1 MSENQQNLTPM
12 LQQYMEIKNQ
22 HQGAI
27 LFYRLGDFYEMFFD
41 DAVKASKI
49 LGITLTSRNSKAD
62 KDRVPLCGIPYHS
75 SASYLAKLVKAGHK
89 VAVCEQVEDPKEAKG
104 IVKREVVRIITPGL
118 VTDEQ
123 LLDDK
128 NNLYIAAVTAPR
140 KKIDTTWGISIL
152 DISTGEFLAGEFS
165 SYETILDELARMT
178 PSEILLPE
186 KQLEDSEGLMLT
198 LSKQISQILPLV
210 CLTPRSDYDFH
221 KDRAKEL
228 LLDHFRV
235 ANLAGFG
242 CEQMKEGLSAA
253 GALFA
258 YITET
263 QKTNLSH
270 INKLSPIDLN
280 DVLII
285 DESSRRNLEITQ
297 TIAGGTREGSLLAT
311 LDFTS
316 TPMGAR
322 LLKKSLLFPIQNT
335 ERIIERH
342 DTVELLHKETSL
354 RSSLRDLLVKV
365 YDIERLNSRI
375 VLGSANAR
383 DLTALK
389 QSLKQLP
396 LLHQLL
402 SGTQG
407 TILQTIHASMD
418 CLTDICE
425 LLESSINEDAPVTL
439 RDGKLIKT
447 GYNNELDEI
456 NILLK
461 NGKQLILD
469 LENKE
474 KEASGI
480 AKLKIGFNKVFGY
493 YFEVSKVQQINV
505 PDYFIRKQTLVNAE
519 RFITPELKE
528 FESKVL
534 GAQDKSLDLEYKLF
548 CQIRTQLAEQSSRI
562 LETASYLAELD
573 LFASLAEA
581 ASRLRYVRP
590 QINNSDTISISDGRH
605 PVIECALPPGKFV
618 PNDIHLDQ
626 TDNEVLI
633 ITGPNMAGKSTIL
646 RQTALIVLMAQV
658 GSFVPATSATIGVV
672 DRIFTRVGAMDN
684 LRQGQSTFMVEMNET
699 ANILNNAT
707 EKSLVILDEIGRG
720 TSTFDGLSI
729 AWAVTEDLVNKNG
742 TGVKTIFATHYHEL
756 TELSKTNQRIK
767 NFNIGV
773 REWNDTIIFL
783 HKLLAGGT
791 NRSYGIQVAALAGV
805 PPHVIERANELLHN
819 IEKGEFNQYGEPN
832 IGRSKND
839 KKSGKPNQMALFA
852 AANDPVHIKLENADP
867 NQLTPM
873 EALTLIYELK
883 ALSRAD

>member
-1 MSENQQNLTPM
+1 MSAQPKITPM
-12 LQQYMEIKNQ
+12 LRQYLEIKDH
-22 HQGAI
+22 HQDAI

-49 LGITLTSRNSKAD
+49 LGITLTSRSSKD
-62 KDRVPLCGIPYHS
+62 DNNKVPLCGIPFHS
-75 SASYLAKLVKAGHK
+75 ASSYLAKLVKAGHK
-89 VAVCEQVEDPKEAKG
+89 VAVCEQIEDPKAAKG

-128 NNLYIAAVTAPR
+128 NNIYIAAVAAPR
-140 KKIDTTWGISIL
+140 SKQNPIWGISLL
-152 DISTGEFLAGEFS
+152 DLSTGEFLAGEFTC
-165 SYETILDELARMT
+165 YDTILDELSRMA

-186 KQLEDSEGLMLT
+186 KQLEAPESSLQS
-198 LSKQISQILPLV
+198 LSDQISQILPAV
-210 CLTPRSDYDFH
+210 CLTIRGDYDFH
-221 KDRAKEL
+221 KERARERL
-228 LLDHFRV
+228 LEHFQV

-242 CEQMKEGLSAA
+242 CDQMTQGIAAA
-253 GALFA
+253 GGLLA

-270 INKLSPIDLN
+270 IEKLSSIDLN
-280 DVLII
+280 DILII

-322 LLKKSLLFPIQNT
+322 LLKKSLLFPLQNT
-335 ERIIERH
+335 EHITERH
-342 DTVELLHKETSL
+342 DTVTVLHEKNDLRLALRELLL
-354 RSSLRDLLVKV
+354 KV

-375 VLGSANAR
+375 VLGSSNAR

-389 QSLKQLP
+389 HSLMQLP
-396 LLHQLL
+396 QLKILLGSIAATQLR
-402 SGTQG
+402 
-407 TILQTIHASMD
+407 TIHDAMD
-418 CLTDICE
+418 SLTDICQ
-425 LLESSINEDAPVTL
+425 LLESSIREDAPFSL
-439 RDGKLIKT
+439 REGKLIKT
-447 GYNNELDEI
+447 GYDAELDEI
-456 NILLK
+456 NLLLWDSK
-461 NGKQLILD
+461 RLIID

-474 KEASGI
+474 REASGI

-493 YFEVSKVQQINV
+493 YLEVSKAQLSNV

-528 FESKVL
+528 FENKVL
-534 GAQDKSLDLEYKLF
+534 GAQEKSVALEFELF
-548 CQIRTQLAEQSSRI
+548 TKVRNEVAAQSSRI
-562 LETASYLAELD
+562 LETASHLAQLD
-573 LFASLAEA
+573 MFASLAEA
-581 ASRLRYVRP
+581 ARRLKYVRP
-590 QINNSDTISISDGRH
+590 EINDSDAISITDGRH
-605 PVIECALPPGKFV
+605 PVIECSLPPGKFV

-626 TDNEVLI
+626 NENEVLI
-633 ITGPNMAGKSTIL
+633 ITGPNMAGKSTVL

-658 GSFVPATSATIGVV
+658 GSFVPATSAAIGAV

-729 AWAVTEDLVNKNG
+729 AWAVTEDLVNKKG
-742 TGVKTIFATHYHEL
+742 VGVKTIFATHYHEL
-756 TELSKTNQRIK
+756 TELAQTNRRIK

-773 REWNDTIIFL
+773 REWNNTIIFL

-805 PPHVIERANELLHN
+805 PSSVIDRANELLHN

-832 IGRSKND
+832 IGRSKNTA
-839 KKSGKPNQMALFA
+839 KTETPSQMALFA
-852 AANDPVHIKLENADP
+852 AANDPVHMKLEGVDP

-873 EALTLIYELK
+873 EALTFVYELK
-883 ALSRAD
+883 ALSSDKS